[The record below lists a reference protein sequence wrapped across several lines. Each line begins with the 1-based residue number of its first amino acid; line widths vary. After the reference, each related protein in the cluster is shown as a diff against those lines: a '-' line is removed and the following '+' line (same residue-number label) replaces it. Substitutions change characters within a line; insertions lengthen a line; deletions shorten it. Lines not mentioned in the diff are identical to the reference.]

1 MKILHYIPSIDRSSG
16 GIGAYMQLLT
26 RDLGRLC
33 ELHVVTHRTEEM
45 LDLKNCK
52 LYFIPINNNPF
63 SNKSKREF
71 LELLNKVGPDVFHVN
86 CCWLPQSARLA
97 MWAKKMGYKIVYSP
111 HGMLEPWI
119 MKRHYWRKKL
129 PAILLYQRRALEVA
143 DIVHATAE
151 SEKQNL
157 LKLGW
162 NRDVMVI
169 PNCVQMDGIDMK
181 ETWDKTR
188 NILFLSRVHVKK
200 GIEYLIDAVAE
211 IKEELF
217 EYRIVIAGPGEEG
230 YIECLR
236 ERARQEGVEQLIDFV
251 GPIFGKRK
259 WALYKDADLF
269 VLPTHSENF
278 GIVVPESLASG
289 TPVITTYGTPW
300 RELNEEKCGWW
311 IPIGKDSLVTALQ
324 SFLLKTPEELKAMG
338 QRGRKLV
345 EDKYSSEKV
354 AKQFLAMY
362 ENLISE

>member
-33 ELHVVTHRTEEM
+33 ELHVVTHCTDEM
-45 LDLKNCK
+45 LDLENCT
-52 LYFIPINNNPF
+52 LHYITINNNPF

-71 LELLNKVGPDVFHVN
+71 LELLNEVGPDVFHVN

-97 MWAKKMGYKIVYSP
+97 MWAKNRGYRIVYSP

-119 MKRHYWRKKL
+119 MKRHYWSKKL
-129 PAILLYQRRALEVA
+129 PALLLYQRKALEVA
-143 DIVHATAE
+143 DIVHATAD
-151 SEKQNL
+151 SEKQNFL
-157 LKLGW
+157 NLDW
-162 NRDVMVI
+162 NRRVEVI
-169 PNCVQMDGIDMK
+169 PNCIQLDGIDIK
-181 ETWDKTR
+181 ETWNKTC

-211 IKEELF
+211 LRNKF
-217 EYRIVIAGPGEEG
+217 EGYTFIIVGPGEGE
-230 YIECLR
+230 YIESLKQK
-236 ERARQEGVEQLIDFV
+236 ARKKQVENLFYFV
-251 GPIFGKRK
+251 GAVFGDKK
-259 WALYKDADLF
+259 WQLYKDADLF
-269 VLPTHSENF
+269 VLPTYSENF

-289 TPVITTYGTPW
+289 TPVITTHGTPW

-324 SFLLKTPEELKAMG
+324 SFLLKTPEELKEMG
-338 QRGRKLV
+338 LRGRKLV

-362 ENLISE
+362 ENLISD

>member
-1 MKILHYIPSIDRSSG
+1 MKTIHYIPSIDRSCG
-16 GIGAYMQLLT
+16 GTTEYIRLLAEK
-26 RDLGRLC
+26 LGQQS
-33 ELHVVTHRTEEM
+33 EIHVVTHQSPFPVEM
-45 LDLKNCK
+45 EHCQLHNVHKNIFGSMKQEFISLLDDIKPDIIHVHGCWTPQCAWVQK
-52 LYFIPINNNPF
+52 WAQ
-63 SNKSKREF
+63 SK
-71 LELLNKVGPDVFHVN
+71 
-86 CCWLPQSARLA
+86 
-97 MWAKKMGYKIVYSP
+97 GYKVVLTP

-119 MKRHYWRKKL
+119 MNRHYWTRKL
-129 PAILLYQRRALEVA
+129 PATLLYQRRAVRLA

-157 LKLGW
+157 LKIVW
-162 NRDVMVI
+162 NKDVTVI

-181 ETWDKTR
+181 ESWDKTR

-211 IKEELF
+211 IKEELY
-217 EYRIVIAGPGEEG
+217 EYRFVIAGPGEEG
-230 YIECLR
+230 YIESLR

-311 IPIGKDSLVTALQ
+311 IPIGKKSLVTALK
-324 SFLLKTPEELKAMG
+324 SFLLKTPEELKDMG
-338 QRGRKLV
+338 LRGRKLV
-345 EDKYSSEKV
+345 EEKYSSEKV

-362 ENLISE
+362 ERLVSE